1 MRIRETVTENKKSLN
16 TAVFANRK
24 DRGKTM
30 EKYLGGIYDCAV
42 IGGGHAGIEASL
54 ACARLGLKT
63 VMFTINLDAVGNML
77 QSVDRRNGERTS
89 CPRNRR
95 ARRSDG
101 ESGGSGFSPKPYAEP
116 RQGSRRSFS
125 AGTGVQGALSRFNV

>member
-63 VMFTINLDAVGNML
+63 VMFTINIEAVGNMPC
-77 QSVDRRNGERTS
+77 N
-89 CPRNRR
+89 P
-95 ARRSDG
+95 
-101 ESGGSGFSPKPYAEP
+101 
-116 RQGSRRSFS
+116 
-125 AGTGVQGALSRFNV
+125 